1 MLIKGSDPHRGE
13 QATAGA
19 ASASHSRPPGTLGA
33 YLAFVLAVLV
43 VDAVDGGLSSDALG
57 GAAILAVLVL
67 GVLRRLR
74 SAWVVLVVVQCGN
87 VALLSGR
94 AEWWLVAGNLVLL
107 ALLVAR
113 PTRNYV
119 LRREDPAKA
128 R

>member
-1 MLIKGSDPHRGE
+1 MTKGSDPHRGE
-13 QATAGA
+13 QATAGG
-19 ASASHSRPPGTLGA
+19 ASASPARPPGTLGA
-33 YLAFVLAVLV
+33 YVAFVLAVFV

-57 GAAILAVLVL
+57 GAAILAVVVL
-67 GVLRRLR
+67 GVLWRLR
-74 SAWVVLVVVQCGN
+74 LAWMALVVLQCGN

-94 AEWWLVAGNLVLL
+94 GQWWFVAANLVWL